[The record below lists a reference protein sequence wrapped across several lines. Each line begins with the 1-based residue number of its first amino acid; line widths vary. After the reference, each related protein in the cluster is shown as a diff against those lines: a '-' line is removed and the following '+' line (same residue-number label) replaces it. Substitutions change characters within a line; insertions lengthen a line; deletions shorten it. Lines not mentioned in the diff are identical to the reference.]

1 MELYFVLAI
10 MAFMIFGFM
19 LNKWPFGLTTMICCI
34 LLVVTGVYNVGEA
47 FSGFSSQNIILVAPM
62 FAMSAAFSKTSLLTK
77 IQAKM
82 LSMKG
87 KSGTL
92 MLIAFYAF
100 IAVLAA
106 FLPTTAMML
115 TCLMFLTALDDSG
128 DITPTTMTIPAL
140 AMLSVW
146 GGKLPFGMGATAYVT
161 NNAFYEGMVTD
172 QGQLLQ
178 FLDFFKVSIIPCLL
192 CTVY

>member
-62 FAMSAAFSKTSLLTK
+62 FAMSAAFSQDQPSYQDPGQDAFHEGKR
-77 IQAKM
+77 AV
-82 LSMKG
+82 LS
-87 KSGTL
+87 

-146 GGKLPFGMGATAYVT
+146 EESFPLVWAPPHVT

-178 FLDFFKVSIIPCLL
+178 FL
-192 CTVY
+192 